1 MKNLFNKF
9 SKWMCSITSDKYDHF
24 ICSMFIAFITSALLF
39 ALAGLLSLPMS
50 KNGSAGLGFGVA
62 YIIGV
67 VKEKID
73 ENKGGAFDFRDL
85 AVDTLG
91 AIIGALMFI
100 I

>member
-1 MKNLFNKF
+1 MKNQFNKF
-9 SKWMCSITSDKYDHF
+9 SKWMCGIASDKYAHF
-24 ICSMFIAFITSALLF
+24 LCSMLIAFIASALLF
-39 ALAGLLSLPMS
+39 ALAGMISLPMS
-50 KNGSAGLGFGVA
+50 KNGTAVLGFGAA

-73 ENKGGAFDFRDL
+73 ENKGGAFDFKDL
-85 AVDTLG
+85 TADTLG